1 MIYISED
8 TRYMSYDDDLIK
20 DIVEW
25 DVPNWW
31 RAIQYW
37 DIDLR
42 LSGTLKDKN
51 VLVLGDRGGTVT
63 ILGVKGCKCN
73 LFRYFRQKF

>member
-1 MIYISED
+1 
-8 TRYMSYDDDLIK
+8 MSYDDDLIK

-51 VLVLGDRGGTVT
+51 VLVLGDRGGAVT